1 MDGDSLSKEF
11 QEWKTTNNSHLDLV
25 DIDIKLRR
33 LNFQQQNTDTR
44 FYVDVTADD
53 SPTKWHL
60 WSESESVLVQ
70 LQPSIESVTS
80 GKVMSLSDILTSC
93 CKDIEQTKRDQN
105 DEVEEEGDDDDNDDD
120 DDDDG
125 DDDYYNESEG
135 FMEDIQEAINPG
147 NHEDS
152 DVDPDDEPGFFGPMN
167 TATSTAI
174 QRLKRDLKNILKV
187 GPQYG
192 IVANPR
198 GDNLFMWDV
207 KLTDVPTDSR
217 LGKDLQ
223 QYSTKYKQEPVVTLE
238 MQFPQDY
245 PYTPP
250 FIRVIRPR
258 FKFLTGHVTIGG
270 SICMEMLT
278 KSGWVPSNDIESI
291 LVQVRAEIMS
301 DPNAS
306 LDSTR
311 PNEAY
316 TEREA
321 RDAFNRMVSRYGWN
335 K

>member
-1 MDGDSLSKEF
+1 MDLDALSKEVKD
-11 QEWKTTNNSHLDLV
+11 WKTASKTHLDLV
-25 DIDIKLRR
+25 DVDNTLRR
-33 LNFQQQNTDTR
+33 LNFQVQNTDTR
-44 FYVDVTADD
+44 FYIDVTIDD
-53 SPTKWHL
+53 NKTKWHV
-60 WSESESVLVQ
+60 WSDSDSVLLK
-70 LQPSIESVTS
+70 LQPSIEDVTS
-80 GKVMSLSDILTSC
+80 GKAMSLTDILTSC
-93 CKDIEQTKRDQN
+93 SKDLEQAKEDKDIEEE
-105 DEVEEEGDDDDNDDD
+105 EVEGEDEDDDEN
-120 DDDDG
+120 
-125 DDDYYNESEG
+125 DDYYIESEE
-135 FMEDIQEAINPG
+135 FLDDIQATISTG
-147 NHEDS
+147 HEEGS
-152 DVDPDDEPGFFGPMN
+152 DVELEDGPGFFGPMN

-192 IVANPR
+192 IVAKPR
-198 GDNLFMWDV
+198 GDNLFLWDV
-207 KLTDVPTDSR
+207 QLTDVPTDSR

-223 QYSTKYKQEPVVTLE
+223 QYSTKYKQEPVVKLE

-245 PYTPP
+245 PFTPP
-250 FIRVIRPR
+250 FIRVISPR

-278 KSGWVPSNDIESI
+278 KSGWVPANDIESI

-311 PNEAY
+311 PNDSY

>member
-1 MDGDSLSKEF
+1 MDVDSLSKEVK
-11 QEWKTTNNSHLDLV
+11 EWKTSNNSHLELV
-25 DIDIKLRR
+25 GFDASLRR
-33 LNFQQQNTDTR
+33 LNFQGQNTDTT
-44 FYVDVTADD
+44 FYVEVAPDD
-53 SPTKWHL
+53 SPAKWHV
-60 WSESESVLVQ
+60 WSESESVL
-70 LQPSIESVTS
+70 LKLHPSIESVTS
-80 GKVMSLSDILTSC
+80 GKVMSLSDILTC
-93 CKDIEQTKRDQN
+93 CSKDIEQDKKDQ
-105 DEVEEEGDDDDNDDD
+105 DAEVEEEEDDEDDDDEN
-120 DDDDG
+120 
-125 DDDYYNESEG
+125 DDYYIESEE
-135 FMEDIQEAINPG
+135 FMDDIQATINTG
-147 NHEDS
+147 KEEGS
-152 DVDPDDEPGFFGPMN
+152 DVDMDDEPGFFGPMN

-174 QRLKRDLKNILKV
+174 QRLRRDLKNILKV
-187 GPQYG
+187 GPEYG

-223 QYSTKYKQEPVVTLE
+223 QYSTKYKQEPVVTLD
-238 MQFPQDY
+238 MQFSQDY
-245 PYTPP
+245 PFAPP

-306 LDSTR
+306 LDSSR
-311 PNEAY
+311 PNDAY